1 MKKLITS
8 KKAIAALLVTFTVV
22 AISAVGAYAYWT
34 KGGTGTGTATVADV
48 VNVTVNQAPLAP
60 GALYPGGPP
69 VALHGDFSNTNSS
82 AVQVGQI
89 QASITSVTPRTNP
102 PVPPQQAPNPCTA
115 ADFVIAG
122 SATGPFTAPANSEGG
137 SWSGLTIQMVDSN
150 TNQNACKGATVN
162 IAYGANHAA

>member
-1 MKKLITS
+1 MKKIITS
-8 KKAIAALLVTFTVV
+8 KKAIVALLVTLTVV

-34 KGGTGTGTATVADV
+34 KGGTGTGTATVGNV
-48 VNVTVNQAPLAP
+48 VNVTVNQTPLAP
-60 GALYPGGPP
+60 GALYPGGAP
-69 VALHGDFSNTNSS
+69 VALSGDFTSTNSS

-89 QASITSVTPRTNP
+89 QASITSVTPSGLI
-102 PVPPQQAPNPCTA
+102 PPQQTPNPCTA

-122 SATGPFTAPANSEGG
+122 SATGPFTAPGNTTGG